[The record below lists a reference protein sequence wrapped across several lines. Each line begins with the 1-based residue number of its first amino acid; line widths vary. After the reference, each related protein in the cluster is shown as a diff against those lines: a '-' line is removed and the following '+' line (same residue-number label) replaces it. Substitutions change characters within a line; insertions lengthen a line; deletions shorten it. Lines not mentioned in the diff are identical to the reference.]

1 MTQKK
6 EEPKTT
12 TNEKDQK
19 QTVTVTVVPGSCEIF
34 TYSERVINPELQKE
48 TEKKKS

>member
-6 EEPKTT
+6 EEAPQKPT
-12 TNEKDQK
+12 TNEKDQS
-19 QTVTVTVVPGSCEIF
+19 QTVTVVPGSCEIF

-48 TEKKKS
+48 KEKKKS